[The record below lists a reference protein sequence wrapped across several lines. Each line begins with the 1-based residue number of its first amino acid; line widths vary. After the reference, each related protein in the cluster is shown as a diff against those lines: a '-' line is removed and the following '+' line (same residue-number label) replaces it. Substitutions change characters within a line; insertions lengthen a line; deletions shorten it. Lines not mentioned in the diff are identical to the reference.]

1 MNSWE
6 QSIAQDFDQFTKLL
20 RIGVNS
26 ASFIDA
32 KCLCVREQSIME
44 TSKTWYWPCRNLI
57 NVGNVRG
64 YE

>member
-44 TSKTWYWPCRNLI
+44 TSKT
-57 NVGNVRG
+57 
-64 YE
+64 